1 VLHSHRGTVGDD
13 VPAFPPGCCRDALHL
28 PASAR
33 RPTRGRLLSPVAAL
47 LIYHPFD
54 FFGTLAPRHC
64 TEEQW
69 RMEPRLVGLR
79 LPTAT
84 SPKFRPLKEYS
95 LSFTASSKK
104 FRPLYLLH
112 LQQHPLKQ
120 VFYIY
125 SVNIIHILLIKQIYV
140 IIACILI
147 RIYLQNSKTFKYCKL
162 FFIHINKYV
171 VQLHSIE

>member
-1 VLHSHRGTVGDD
+1 
-13 VPAFPPGCCRDALHL
+13 
-28 PASAR
+28 
-33 RPTRGRLLSPVAAL
+33 
-47 LIYHPFD
+47 
-54 FFGTLAPRHC
+54 
-64 TEEQW
+64 
-69 RMEPRLVGLR
+69 MEPRLVGLR
-79 LPTAT
+79 LPPAT
-84 SPKFRPLKEYS
+84 SPKFRPLKEYY

-104 FRPLYLLH
+104 FRPLYLH
-112 LQQHPLKQ
+112 LQQHPLKH

-125 SVNIIHILLIKQIYV
+125 SVNRIHILLIKQIYV